1 MEVGDER
8 HVAIVKEKPS
18 KDGNLCLLTL
28 LDKEDN
34 QPIIK
39 AAVDERGVTSMVKWC
54 SPAWEKS
61 YTWEDTGLVC
71 QIGASTH

>member
-8 HVAIVKEKPS
+8 HVAIIKEKPS
-18 KDGNLCLLTL
+18 KDGNLCQLML

-54 SPAWEKS
+54 SPA
-61 YTWEDTGLVC
+61 
-71 QIGASTH
+71 